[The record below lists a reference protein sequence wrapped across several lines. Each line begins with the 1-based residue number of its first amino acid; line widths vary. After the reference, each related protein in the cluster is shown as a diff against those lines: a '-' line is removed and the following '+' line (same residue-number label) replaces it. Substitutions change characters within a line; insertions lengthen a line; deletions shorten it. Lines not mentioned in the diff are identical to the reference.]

1 MIDACMFHQYDK
13 NLSKLYGYNISWMLG
28 FFSGTLD
35 FLMKLKSDLQ
45 PVYQAFIQAF
55 LSTAIFP

>member
-1 MIDACMFHQYDK
+1 MFHQYHK

-35 FLMKLKSDLQ
+35 FLMKSKSVIFQ